1 MGNRIARSFPGV
13 RLAAS
18 ILAVLLCVNHAQA
31 AQAQESA
38 GNDLAYSL
46 DYTATLVPSEGIA
59 RVRIQLRQ
67 PRNLLR
73 SARFRIDPKRYRDF
87 AGDGEVKVES
97 GRVTWLPPKTG
108 GSLSYSVSLQ
118 EQKKSGSYDS
128 MIQSRWALFR
138 GDDLVPAASVRT
150 VKGAYSRSRLR
161 LSGPTGWSFLT
172 AYPKDEKGWFEV
184 VWPDRGFD
192 RPVGWM
198 IAGKLTVKWTD
209 VQGVR
214 LAIAGPLGQGVRS
227 MDLLAFLRWTLP
239 SLLQI
244 FPNFPE
250 RILIVSAGDPMF
262 RGGLSAPNSLFLHA
276 DRPLISGNGTST
288 LLHELMHIA
297 QGYSA
302 EGGDDWIVEGIAEYY
317 TLEILHRSGTLSGSR
332 YEKGLEKLEA
342 WGEDIKDME
351 SERSSG
357 ARTARAV
364 GIMQNLDAELR
375 GASKDVYSLDDVA
388 RRLSV
393 DSKPVT
399 LARLRQVC
407 EDLIGKPVESLADKR
422 VKRP

>member
-1 MGNRIARSFPGV
+1 MRDDSMKLFTV
-13 RLAAS
+13 SRLAVTM
-18 ILAVLLCVNHAQA
+18 LAAVLCVNNAWA
-31 AQAQESA
+31 AGTETA
-38 GNDLAYSL
+38 GNDLVYGL
-46 DYTATLVPSEGIA
+46 DYTATLVPKEGIA
-59 RVRIQLRQ
+59 RVRIHLRQ
-67 PRNLLR
+67 SRDLLR
-73 SARFRIDPKRYRDF
+73 QARFRIDPKRYRDF
-87 AGDGEVKVES
+87 EGDGEVKVES
-97 GRVTWLPPKTG
+97 GRVTWLPPRKG
-108 GSLSYSVSLQ
+108 GSLTYSVSLQ

-138 GDDLVPAASVRT
+138 GDDLVPAATVRT

-161 LSGPTGWSFLT
+161 LTGPAGWSFLT
-172 AYPKDEKGWFEV
+172 AYPRDKQEWFEV
-184 VWPDRGFD
+184 NWPDRGFD

-198 IAGKLTVKWTD
+198 IGGKLTVKWAD

-214 LAIAGPLGQGVRS
+214 LAVAGPMGQGVRS
-227 MDLLAFLRWTLP
+227 MDILAFLRWNLP
-239 SLLQI
+239 SLVHV

-250 RILIVSAGDPMF
+250 RILIVSAGDPMW
-262 RGGLSAPNSLFLHA
+262 RGGLSGPNSLFLHA

-317 TLEILHRSGTLSGSR
+317 TLEILHRSGTLSSSR
-332 YEKGLEKLEA
+332 YEKGHEKLEA
-342 WGEDIKDME
+342 WGEGIQDME

-364 GIMQNLDAELR
+364 GIMQDLDAELR
-375 GASKDVYSLDDVA
+375 ANSKDVYSLDDVA

-393 DSKPVT
+393 DGKPVT

-407 EDLIGKPVESLADKR
+407 EDLVGKPLVSLSDAR
-422 VKRP
+422 LEGR